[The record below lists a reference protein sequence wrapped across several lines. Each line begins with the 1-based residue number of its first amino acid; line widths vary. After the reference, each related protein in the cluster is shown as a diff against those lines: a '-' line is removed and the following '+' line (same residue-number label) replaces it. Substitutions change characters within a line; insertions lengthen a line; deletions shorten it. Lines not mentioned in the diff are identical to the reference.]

1 MVAAQE
7 AFLDRRRHPRVPLLG
22 SAPVMSLPT
31 ALTVQLLDISE
42 TGVLLSSSQRLTVGQ
57 RAQLRTRI
65 GSEPMTLNVEVR
77 RVSDATRHSR
87 GPFRVGAQFVG
98 LDDETQR
105 KISRFLSSN
114 I

>member
-1 MVAAQE
+1 MIGGTE
-7 AFLDRRRHPRVPLLG
+7 TSLDRRRHPRVPTTG
-22 SAPVMSLPT
+22 SAPALSLPA

-42 TGVLLSSSQRLTVGQ
+42 TGALLSSSQRLTVGQ

-65 GSEPMTLNVEVR
+65 GSEPITLNVEIR
-77 RVSDATRHSR
+77 RVSDARHAR
-87 GPFRVGAQFVG
+87 GPYRVGARFIG

>member
-1 MVAAQE
+1 MAALSE

-22 SAPVMSLPT
+22 PAPAMSLPT

-65 GSEPMTLNVEVR
+65 GSEPVTFNVEVR
-77 RVSDATRHSR
+77 RVSDAARHAH
-87 GPFRVGAQFVG
+87 GPFKVGAHFVG

-105 KISRFLSSN
+105 KISRFLSTN